1 MVERIIFH
9 IDANS
14 AYLSWEAVYRLQYGE
29 KVDLRQIPS
38 AIGGD
43 EKSRHGIVLA
53 RSIPAKK
60 YKINTG
66 ETLYSAREKCPNLV
80 IVPPRYKLYIKASN
94 AMINLLKEYSPLVQR
109 YSIDE
114 AFIDYSHNK
123 NKNYREVAYEIKER
137 IKKELGFTVNIGIGP
152 NKLLA
157 KMASEFEKPD
167 KIHTLF
173 KEEIPKKMW
182 PLPVEELF
190 MVGSRTKEKLNSRG
204 IFTIGQLAKQSPEY
218 MDSWLKKPGLL
229 IWKYS
234 HGIEESPVR
243 NEELP
248 IKSIGNSTTTS
259 FDVDNKREAY
269 LFLLSLSETVG
280 MRLREINICGQVI
293 SIFLKD
299 HNFYSYSHQIKLDT
313 PTNSTNTI
321 YKTAIK
327 LFDKVWDEEPIRLFS
342 VRVSELCSNDFYQ
355 LSIFN
360 KEREKEK
367 NLDKTIDK
375 IRNKYG
381 NTSIIRSSFLY
392 SGIKPL
398 TGGVIMEEEYPMMSS
413 LL

>member
-280 MRLREINICGQVI
+280 MRLREINRCGQVI

-299 HNFYSYSHQIKLDT
+299 HNFYTYSHQIKLDT

>member
-1 MVERIIFH
+1 MVDRIIFH

-14 AYLSWEAVYRLQYGE
+14 AYLSWEAVYRLQFGE

-60 YKINTG
+60 YKVATG
-66 ETLYSAREKCPNLV
+66 ETLYSARKKCPNLV
-80 IVPPRYKLYIKASN
+80 VVPPRYQLYIKSSN
-94 AMINLLKEYSPLVQR
+94 AMINILKEYSPLVQR

-114 AFIDYSHNK
+114 AFIDYSYSK
-123 NKNYREVAYEIKER
+123 NKNYIDVACEIKER

-167 KIHTLF
+167 KVHTLF
-173 KEEIPKKMW
+173 KNEIPEKMW
-182 PLPVEELF
+182 PLPVENLF
-190 MVGSRTKEKLNSRG
+190 MVGSKTKEKLNSRG
-204 IFTIGQLAKQSPEY
+204 LFTIVQLAKQSPEY
-218 MDSWLKKPGLL
+218 MYSWLKKPGLL
-229 IWKYS
+229 IWEYS
-234 HGIEESPVR
+234 HGIENSSVR

-259 FDVDNKREAY
+259 FDVDTKKEAY

-280 MRLREINICGQVI
+280 MRLRETNRCGKVI
-293 SIFLKD
+293 AISLKN
-299 HNFYSYSHQIKLDT
+299 HNFYTYSHQIKLDT
-313 PTNSTNTI
+313 PINSTNLI
-321 YKTAIK
+321 YKTVIK
-327 LFDKVWDEEPIRLFS
+327 LFDEAWDGEPIRLFS

-360 KEREKEK
+360 KQNKKEIK
-367 NLDKTIDK
+367 LDKTIDK

-381 NTSIIRSSFLY
+381 DTSIFRSSFLH

-398 TGGVIMEEEYPMMSS
+398 TGGVIMEEDYPMMSN

>member
-1 MVERIIFH
+1 MVDRIIFH

-29 KVDLRQIPS
+29 KIDLRQIPS

-53 RSIPAKK
+53 KSIPAKK
-60 YKINTG
+60 YKIITG
-66 ETLYSAREKCPNLV
+66 ETLYSARQKCPNLV

-94 AMINLLKEYSPLVQR
+94 AMIDLLKEYSPIVQR

-137 IKKELGFTVNIGIGP
+137 MKKELGFTVNIGIGP

-157 KMASEFEKPD
+157 KMASEFKKPD
-167 KIHTLF
+167 QIHTLF
-173 KEEIPKKMW
+173 KEEIPKKIW

-190 MVGSRTKEKLNSRG
+190 MVGSRTKEKLNNRG

-234 HGIEESPVR
+234 HGIEKSPVR

-280 MRLREINICGQVI
+280 MRLREINKCGQVI
-293 SIFLKD
+293 SISLKD
-299 HNFYSYSHQIKLDT
+299 HNFYTYSHQVKLDI
-313 PTNSTNTI
+313 PTDVTNII

-327 LFDKVWDEEPIRLFS
+327 LFNDVWNEEPIRLFS
-342 VRVSELCSNDFYQ
+342 VRVSELCYNDFFQ

-367 NLDKTIDK
+367 SLDRTIDK

-381 NTSIIRSSFLY
+381 DTSVIRSSFLY

-398 TGGVIMEEEYPMMSS
+398 TGGVIMEEDYPMMSS